1 MRVMLASALAGLAS
15 ACAATPPLTPAADAA
30 AQARSAAAVDRPRD
44 SLPVQDLPPGACG
57 LFLFGLAEPFP
68 FLVFEDETGGQALV
82 LQDRRVQR
90 LGVIEA
96 QGVFVPGERFVRRY
110 GADPAGRRYRL
121 EGRVG
126 EETGSGPRLEQVLLR
141 VTAPDGTETV
151 RPLGGVRSCAPEAG

>member
-1 MRVMLASALAGLAS
+1 MRAILASMLMAGLTT
-15 ACAATPPLTPAADAA
+15 ACASMPSPEAVAPPRPAP
-30 AQARSAAAVDRPRD
+30 SVDGPRD
-44 SLPVQDLPPGACG
+44 SLPAQDLPPGGCG

-68 FLVFEDETGGQALV
+68 FLVFEDETGGEALV

-90 LGVIEA
+90 LGLVEA

-141 VTAPDGTETV
+141 VTAPDGAETV
-151 RPLGGVRSCAPEAG
+151 RPLGGVRSCAAESD